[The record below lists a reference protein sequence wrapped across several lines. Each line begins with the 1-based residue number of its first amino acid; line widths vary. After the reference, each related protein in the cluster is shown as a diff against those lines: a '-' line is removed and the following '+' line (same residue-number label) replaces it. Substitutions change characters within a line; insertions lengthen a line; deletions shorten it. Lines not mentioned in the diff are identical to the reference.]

1 MFLYDLSAT
10 ASIGLQR
17 LKNTTLLLTSSTCW
31 LLFGMFLTTA
41 EMSTLTVFVNK
52 IDCGWSQ
59 KDLWIRSTFLTA
71 CNRG

>member
-17 LKNTTLLLTSSTCW
+17 LKTTTLLLTSSTCW

-41 EMSTLTVFVNK
+41 EMMSTVTVFVNK

-59 KDLWIRSTFLTA
+59 KDL
-71 CNRG
+71 